1 MPSYQFTFCLNGKF
15 PGNLQEKR
23 ILPLFSEL
31 EYSLEHSGGYP
42 YYSGHPGSHIPSREV
57 RIFSRRCPP
66 VLCRARSPTPG
77 TPHPLLP
84 TPIRAIER
92 LLGQP
97 SQMNNWHSS
106 KNRLL
111 QNGSLIHVTVRYFIN
126 GRLGTSDNPLSFQV
140 SSRAKQYQTKSP
152 ARSAN
157 SPCTAVSFKDA
168 PEPEGRRRGN

>member
-1 MPSYQFTFCLNGKF
+1 MQDTLAATFRVG
-15 PGNLQEKR
+15 R
-23 ILPLFSEL
+23 YVFSPK
-31 EYSLEHSGGYP
+31 YVRQCSAP
-42 YYSGHPGSHIPSREV
+42 VCRE
-57 RIFSRRCPP
+57 
-66 VLCRARSPTPG
+66 RSPTPG
-77 TPHPLLP
+77 TPHPSFP
-84 TPIRAIER
+84 THIQSIQR

-106 KNRLL
+106 ENRLL
-111 QNGSLIHVTVRYFIN
+111 RNGSLIRVTVRYFMN